1 MADVREQLQRIKQ
14 ENSGLEK
21 ELHSNTNAKR
31 KVGLLEVKVAENTDT
46 IEQLRQEHSLLA
58 ADHKDLLQCYS
69 KVSETVNRLRSEQ
82 AASQTSHDSRQHQL
96 NLRLLEIEDLRR
108 ALADQADDL
117 ARAESERNRIVAEKG
132 DVARTV
138 AALETDLCR
147 VRKFAEA
154 FGRDLNSARSYSS
167 SYTYGTDESSDK
179 EDSGSYSSGARSVMQ
194 DLSTVKTLDSYT
206 YSQSMSS
213 RGDSQPNYGHHP
225 SESSSNCLLA
235 KSPNARSLFINT
247 RARDIGRG
255 LQAWRGFSQSV
266 RPAIGRLLI
275 NVDLSNAADHCPS
288 LASFVHLVLHKHV
301 KSMECSGIVFD
312 TAPTG
317 HTLHFLSSPTVL
329 SEKAL
334 GKLSIL
340 SRRIGPM
347 INQVGAGA
355 DTVVEENTHGA
366 SDLPIIEFA
375 DLDRH
380 HIDHPLPP
388 PARARKPH
396 KIHKRPAPSRALSE
410 PPSAPP
416 VPSSEHEEECLL
428 LMSLSPLRCKSRWD
442 LFFQIGSGG
451 NLLVRHT
458 SNTSRR
464 TLPTFDGSN
473 CEHCRVR
480 HNMQQKYLN
489 EAHELYNEFLHIVQ
503 LLLLTEEVH
512 RPLKL

>member
-1 MADVREQLQRIKQ
+1 MKSRNLFRQSGQEKAHAGIEGELENTLTTEKSCAQRDKEGVVLQLQADMADVREQLQRIKQ

-132 DVARTV
+132 SLRRPSV
-138 AALETDLCR
+138 
-147 VRKFAEA
+147 
-154 FGRDLNSARSYSS
+154 
-167 SYTYGTDESSDK
+167 

-275 NVDLSNAADHCPS
+275 NVDLSNAA
-288 LASFVHLVLHKHV
+288 L
-301 KSMECSGIVFD
+301 
-312 TAPTG
+312 
-317 HTLHFLSSPTVL
+317 
-329 SEKAL
+329 
-334 GKLSIL
+334 
-340 SRRIGPM
+340 
-347 INQVGAGA
+347 
-355 DTVVEENTHGA
+355 
-366 SDLPIIEFA
+366 
-375 DLDRH
+375 
-380 HIDHPLPP
+380 
-388 PARARKPH
+388 
-396 KIHKRPAPSRALSE
+396 
-410 PPSAPP
+410 
-416 VPSSEHEEECLL
+416 
-428 LMSLSPLRCKSRWD
+428 
-442 LFFQIGSGG
+442 
-451 NLLVRHT
+451 
-458 SNTSRR
+458 
-464 TLPTFDGSN
+464 
-473 CEHCRVR
+473 
-480 HNMQQKYLN
+480 
-489 EAHELYNEFLHIVQ
+489 
-503 LLLLTEEVH
+503 
-512 RPLKL
+512 